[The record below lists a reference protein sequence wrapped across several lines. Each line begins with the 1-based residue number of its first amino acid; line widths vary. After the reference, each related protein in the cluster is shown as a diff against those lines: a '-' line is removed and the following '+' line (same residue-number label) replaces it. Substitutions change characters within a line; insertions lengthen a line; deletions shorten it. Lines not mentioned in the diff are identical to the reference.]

1 MLETKQLQYFA
12 AAAESSSFSEA
23 ARALYTTQSNVS
35 KTIAALEKELSYSLF
50 LREAGG
56 IRLTPRGKQL
66 YLQVRPILESLER
79 LELETMDSDRDVLRI
94 STNPSSWFARHFSEF
109 YRKHEAENIRYNI
122 HTDSTFHIVQR
133 IRDMED
139 DIGLVYIFPEE
150 LDRFRYEWKRDQ
162 LDFEILGST
171 PAMLYF
177 ETEDMAERGQKRPD
191 SWKDLSLIQTEMD
204 KFRRQS
210 DWKVQE
216 TGESLSGLRV
226 SVTTNSDYVMNIM
239 MKENGLA
246 NISPKSFT
254 RYKDGDE
261 PGITLS
267 REEGEI
273 IYGVLTRKD
282 TPLTGIRK
290 ELIEDVRR
298 AVKGETGATGTP

>member
-12 AAAESSSFSEA
+12 RAAESSSFSEA
-23 ARALYTTQSNVS
+23 AKALYTTQSNVS

-109 YRKHEAENIRYNI
+109 YHKHEAENIRYNI

-162 LDFEILGST
+162 LNFEILGTT

-177 ETEDMAERGQKRPD
+177 ETEDMAEKGQRRPD

-210 DWKVQE
+210 DWKVRK
-216 TGESLSGLRV
+216 TGESLSGLQI

-254 RYKDGDE
+254 HYSDGDE

-273 IYGVLTRKD
+273 LYGVLTRKD
-282 TPLTGIRK
+282 TLLTGIRK

-298 AVKGETGATGTP
+298 AVSEQI

>member
-12 AAAESSSFSEA
+12 RAAESSSFSEA
-23 ARALYTTQSNVS
+23 AKALYTTQSNVS

-79 LELETMDSDRDVLRI
+79 LELETMDSDRDVIRI

-109 YRKHEAENIRYNI
+109 YRTHEAEDRRYNI
-122 HTDSTFHIVQR
+122 HTDTTFHIVQR

-139 DIGLVYIFPEE
+139 DIGFVYIFPEE
-150 LDRFRYEWKRDQ
+150 MERFHYEWRRDQ

-171 PAMLYF
+171 PAMFYF
-177 ETEDMAERGQKRPD
+177 ETEDMAGKGKK
-191 SWKDLSLIQTEMD
+191 WKDIWRNRSLIQTEMD
-204 KFRRQS
+204 QFRRQS
-210 DWKVQE
+210 DWKIAE
-216 TGESLSGLRV
+216 TGEPLSGLRV

-239 MKENGLA
+239 MKMNGLA
-246 NISPKSFT
+246 NISPRSFT
-254 RYKDGDE
+254 RYRKEEE
-261 PGITLS
+261 PGIDLF

-273 IYGVLTRKD
+273 LYGVLTRKD
-282 TPLTGIRK
+282 MAVTGIRK
-290 ELIEDVRR
+290 ELVDEIRK
-298 AVKGETGATGTP
+298 AVQEV